1 MKQYPHSFAAET
13 AVNALQFC
21 IVTRAR
27 IGENDNYVICC
38 PPSIC
43 AHHHLSTRLELTRC
57 GLYNNVIDDAIKTAI
72 ACHVFSC
79 THPCFPRVDR
89 TSFEYTAQQYTD
101 ALQNLFHALATSDG
115 KE

>member
-1 MKQYPHSFAAET
+1 MKQYPHSFAVET

-27 IGENDNYVICC
+27 IGENDGLVICC

-43 AHHHLSTRLELTRC
+43 EHHHLSTRLELTRC
-57 GLYNNVIDDAIKTAI
+57 DLYNDVIDDAIATSI

-79 THPCFPRVDR
+79 THPFFPRVSH

-101 ALQNLFHALATSDG
+101 ALQNLFDALTLPG
-115 KE
+115 EKE

>member
-27 IGENDNYVICC
+27 ISENDDPVICF
-38 PPSIC
+38 PPPIC
-43 AHHHLSTRLELTRC
+43 AHHHLSTMLELNRC
-57 GLYNNVIDDAIKTAI
+57 GLYNDVIDDAIKTVI

-79 THPCFPRVDR
+79 THTCFPRITR

-101 ALQNLFHALATSDG
+101 ALQNLLHALTPPDA
-115 KE
+115 EE

>member
-1 MKQYPHSFAAET
+1 MKEYPSSFAVET

-21 IVTRAR
+21 IITRAR
-27 IGENDNYVICC
+27 AGENGDPVICC

-43 AHHHLSTRLELTRC
+43 VHHHLSVRLELTRC
-57 GLYNNVIDDAIKTAI
+57 DLYNDVTDDAIKTAI

-79 THPCFPRVDR
+79 THTIFPRVGPG
-89 TSFEYTAQQYTD
+89 SFEYTAQQYTD
-101 ALQNLFHALATSDG
+101 ALQNLFRALTVSDE